1 MITAVL
7 RARLVDRL
15 VVCVAPKIRET
26 GIEAVGDLGIRELG
40 RASLMTDTSI
50 TRYGVDL
57 VLDGRIKYPGTPPL
71 TVGSEEH
78 IRCVTA

>member
-1 MITAVL
+1 
-7 RARLVDRL
+7 
-15 VVCVAPKIRET
+15 
-26 GIEAVGDLGIRELG
+26 
-40 RASLMTDTSI
+40 
-50 TRYGVDL
+50 L